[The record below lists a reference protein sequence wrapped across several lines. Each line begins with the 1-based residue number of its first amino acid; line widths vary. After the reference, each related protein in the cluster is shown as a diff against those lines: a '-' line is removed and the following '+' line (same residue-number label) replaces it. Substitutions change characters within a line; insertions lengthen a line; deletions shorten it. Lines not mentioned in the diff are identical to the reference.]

1 MSWLLDT
8 CVISEVRKK
17 IPSAKVMAWLDQQ
30 DESGLFLSAIT
41 IGELH
46 KGAVRLADA
55 KRRDQLLDWIH
66 RELAVRFHRRILP
79 LDEVVA
85 TRWGDLMAAAENQG
99 QPVPTL
105 DSLIAA
111 TAMTHGLTV
120 VTRNTTD
127 IARTGADIFN
137 PWD

>member
-1 MSWLLDT
+1 MNWLLDT

-17 IPSAKVMAWLDQQ
+17 IPSPKVLAWLGRQE
-30 DESGLFLSAIT
+30 ESGLFLSALT
-41 IGELH
+41 ISELH
-46 KGAVRLADA
+46 TGAVRLDDS

-66 RELAVRFHRRILP
+66 RELVARFHRRILP
-79 LDEVVA
+79 VDETVA
-85 TRWGDLMAAAENQG
+85 IQWGDLMAAAENRG

-111 TAMTHGLTV
+111 TAMAHGLTV

-127 IARTGADIFN
+127 INRTGADSFN